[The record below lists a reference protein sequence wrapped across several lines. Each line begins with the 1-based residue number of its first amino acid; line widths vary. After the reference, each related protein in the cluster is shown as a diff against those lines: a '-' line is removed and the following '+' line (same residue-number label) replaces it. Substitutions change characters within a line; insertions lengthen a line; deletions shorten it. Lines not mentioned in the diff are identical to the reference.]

1 MRRTRRSILGFF
13 PSLPALAAL
22 GALSAVGAGAPLASV
37 FAQSAPYPDR
47 PVRLVVATA
56 PGGAMDAAARSLA
69 DKLALKL
76 GQPVVVENRPGAGS
90 SLAGQHVAKSA
101 ADGYTLLFVSSGY
114 STLPALYP
122 QLPFAMNE
130 LAPVAVAVS
139 VPYVF
144 VVPPD
149 SPHRTIRDFVEFAK
163 SRPRQLNFA
172 SGGNATGGHLLGVWF
187 KSETKLDLEHI
198 PYKGEAPA
206 LQAMLGGQLSLMP
219 VTVTLAAPL
228 VKAGKLRALAVS
240 GAKRSAQ
247 LPEVPTLTES
257 GIPVQSVVWFGM
269 LAPAATP
276 KPVLAKLNDAVNKAL
291 AEPDLREKFQ
301 STGTTVEGGS
311 AAEFQALIDRES
323 AHWARL
329 IKEAGIRAD

>member
-1 MRRTRRSILGFF
+1 MRRTRRSTLRIL
-13 PSLPALAAL
+13 PCLAALAAL
-22 GALSAVGAGAPLASV
+22 GVSAPLAGA
-37 FAQSAPYPDR
+37 FAQAAGYPDR

-56 PGGAMDAAARSLA
+56 AGGAMDAVARGLA

-76 GQPVVVENRPGAGS
+76 GQPIVVENRPGAGS
-90 SLAGQHVAKSA
+90 SLAGQYVVRSP
-101 ADGYTLLFVSSGY
+101 ADGHTLLFVSSGY

-122 QLPFAMNE
+122 QLPFALNE
-130 LAPVAVAVS
+130 LAPVAVAAS

-149 SPHRTIRDFVEFAK
+149 APHRTMKDFVDHAK
-163 SRPRQLNFA
+163 SRPKQLNFA

-219 VTVTLAAPL
+219 VTVTLGAPL

-240 GAKRSAQ
+240 GAKRSPQ
-247 LPEVPTLTES
+247 LPEVPTLAES
-257 GIPVQSVVWFGM
+257 GIAVQSVVWFGM

-276 KPVLAKLNDAVNKAL
+276 KAVLAKLNDAVNKAL
-291 AEPDLREKFQ
+291 NEWDLRDKLQ
-301 STGTTVEGGS
+301 STGMTVEGGS
-311 AAEFQALIDRES
+311 AAEFQSLIDRES

-329 IKEAGIRAD
+329 IKEAGIRAE